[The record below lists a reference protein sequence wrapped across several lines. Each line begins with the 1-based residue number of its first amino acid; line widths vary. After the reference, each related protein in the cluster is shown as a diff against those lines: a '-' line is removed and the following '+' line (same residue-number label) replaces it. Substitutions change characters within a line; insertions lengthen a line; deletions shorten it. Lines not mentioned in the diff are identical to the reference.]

1 MKVYYNEFDANAA
14 AWRKGLAR
22 SASRARIGMLKGS
35 GNAIVPELAAEF
47 IGAFMDT
54 QSPR

>member
-1 MKVYYNEFDANAA
+1 VGDGG

-47 IGAFMDT
+47 IRSFREAEKDLAGIGVL
-54 QSPR
+54 